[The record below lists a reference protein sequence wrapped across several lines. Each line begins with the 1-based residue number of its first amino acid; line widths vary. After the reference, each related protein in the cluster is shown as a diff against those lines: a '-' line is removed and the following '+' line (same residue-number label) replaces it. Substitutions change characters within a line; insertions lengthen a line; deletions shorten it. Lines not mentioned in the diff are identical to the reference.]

1 MADINLLYP
10 TLRVQL
16 TSSSVG
22 PILQSNGWRA
32 DGDIWACLHPY
43 QMPRDMLGFR
53 LRTPLSHGTSLQ
65 EVRWIKHHAK
75 WWADQVSYRLRTEAS
90 TQSLLSLMTRAG
102 ASEYSKTGFLAA
114 KLTCPGPPLD
124 IFFDWIGLEVHRRAV
139 SGLFV
144 GDWFLAMYAGN
155 FFAKDFIPRTPKH
168 FDLVDSAGVLPE
180 RICLH
185 CWHNHRICVLE
196 DPVHVLTS
204 CPRYSSERD
213 AFILSLP
220 ADTRLSWQLCAGG
233 GQRLELILSAKH
245 QSTWA
250 QFGRFCAGVLQSRRV
265 LRRQFEARKLRLSKE
280 SYSIRK
286 KTWLARGHWV
296 CRHGVFFTNL
306 AGPHCK
312 CPCLSASNSEENTWK
327 EAKFMPHLC
336 PDLKALVVV
345 PFNGKFLE
353 RLGVLQARSRKLWW

>member
-1 MADINLLYP
+1 MEQFHWTDTDIAQVIKTETRVWRRLLGVGGRAPVDAVAVLLRIDSCILSWRSRRVAHFIRLLNSPADSLHYAALLVFYQLRTQWFLDVMADINLLYP

-22 PILQSNGWRA
+22 PILQSNGWWA

-124 IFFDWIGLEVHRRAV
+124 ICLDWISLEVHRRAV

-144 GDWFLAMYAGN
+144 GDWFLAM
-155 FFAKDFIPRTPKH
+155 
-168 FDLVDSAGVLPE
+168 
-180 RICLH
+180 
-185 CWHNHRICVLE
+185 
-196 DPVHVLTS
+196 
-204 CPRYSSERD
+204 
-213 AFILSLP
+213 
-220 ADTRLSWQLCAGG
+220 
-233 GQRLELILSAKH
+233 
-245 QSTWA
+245 
-250 QFGRFCAGVLQSRRV
+250 
-265 LRRQFEARKLRLSKE
+265 
-280 SYSIRK
+280 
-286 KTWLARGHWV
+286 
-296 CRHGVFFTNL
+296 
-306 AGPHCK
+306 
-312 CPCLSASNSEENTWK
+312 
-327 EAKFMPHLC
+327 
-336 PDLKALVVV
+336 
-345 PFNGKFLE
+345 
-353 RLGVLQARSRKLWW
+353 